1 MSMYQNK
8 HFSRFKRIALYAAP
22 VLFLLLWTV
31 PAIAANKTTTTTKPA
46 ANAAP
51 VDISGAVT
59 TTYSADS
66 TVQLG
71 MIVQLKDKAPTA
83 VVPVSAASTTKVLGV
98 VIPNSNVAIVLTPKN
113 VTDQQ
118 VLVATNGSYNVLVS
132 NQNGP
137 IKVGDYLAISAIAG
151 VAMKAGIVEQQV
163 VGRAAGNFTGS
174 GNVITAIKLKDQLG
188 KDTTLAL
195 GRIQVDIN
203 IAHNP
208 LNQKTVDH
216 VPAFLANLAQAVANK
231 SVSVARIYL
240 GTVILAVTTVITSI
254 MLYSGIRS
262 GMISVGRNPL
272 SKKSIIK
279 SLIQTII
286 AGLIIFIAGILAV
299 YLLLKL

>member
-1 MSMYQNK
+1 MYKNK
-8 HFSRFKRIALYAAP
+8 HFSRIKLIIVSAAL
-22 VLFLLLWTV
+22 VLFWTV
-31 PAIAANKTTTTTKPA
+31 PALAASKTTTTAKPA
-46 ANAAP
+46 AKAAP
-51 VDISGAVT
+51 INISGAIT

-71 MIVQLKDKAPTA
+71 MIVQLKDKAPTS
-83 VVPVSAASTTKVLGV
+83 VVPLTTASTSKALGV
-98 VIPNSNVAIVLTPKN
+98 VIPNSNVAIVLTPQN
-113 VTDQQ
+113 VTKQQ
-118 VLVATNGSYNVLVS
+118 VLVATNGTYNVLVS

-137 IKVGDYLAISAIAG
+137 IKVGDYLAISAVAG
-151 VAMKAGIVEQQV
+151 VAMKAGK
-163 VGRAAGNFTGS
+163 AAGNFTGS
-174 GNVITAIKLKDQLG
+174 GNVISAIKLKDQLG

-208 LNQKTVDH
+208 LNQKTIDH
-216 VPAFLANLAQAVANK
+216 VPAFLANLAQAVASK

-240 GTVILAVTTVITSI
+240 STVILAVTTVITSI
-254 MLYSGIRS
+254 MLYSGVRS
-262 GMISVGRNPL
+262 GMVAVGRNPL

-286 AGLIIFIAGILAV
+286 AGLIIFIVGIFAV

>member
-8 HFSRFKRIALYAAP
+8 HFSRVKLIVLAAAL
-22 VLFLLLWTV
+22 VLFWTA
-31 PAIAANKTTTTTKPA
+31 PALAASKTTTTAKPA
-46 ANAAP
+46 DKPAP

-59 TTYSADS
+59 STYSADS

-83 VVPVSAASTTKVLGV
+83 VVPLTAASTSKVLGV
-98 VIPNSNVAIVLTPKN
+98 VIPNSNVAIVLTPQN
-113 VTDQQ
+113 VTQQQ

-163 VGRAAGNFTGS
+163 IGKAAGNFTGS
-174 GNVITAIKLKDQLG
+174 GNVISAIKLKDQLG
-188 KDTTLAL
+188 KDTTIAL

-216 VPAFLANLAQAVANK
+216 VPAFLANLAQAIANK

-240 GTVILAVTTVITSI
+240 STVILAVTTVITSI

-262 GMISVGRNPL
+262 GMIAVGRNPL

-286 AGLIIFIAGILAV
+286 AGLIIFIAGIFAV

>member
-8 HFSRFKRIALYAAP
+8 HFSRVKLIVLAAAL
-22 VLFLLLWTV
+22 VLFWTA
-31 PAIAANKTTTTTKPA
+31 PALAASKTTTTAKPA
-46 ANAAP
+46 DKPAP

-59 TTYSADS
+59 STYSADS

-83 VVPVSAASTTKVLGV
+83 VVPLTAASTSKVLGV
-98 VIPNSNVAIVLTPKN
+98 VIPNSNVAIVLTPQN
-113 VTDQQ
+113 VTQQQ

-163 VGRAAGNFTGS
+163 IGKAAGNFTGS
-174 GNVITAIKLKDQLG
+174 GNVISAIKLKDQLG
-188 KDTTLAL
+188 KDTTIAL

-216 VPAFLANLAQAVANK
+216 VPAFLANLAQAIANK

-240 GTVILAVTTVITSI
+240 STVKHYALQWH
-254 MLYSGIRS
+254 
-262 GMISVGRNPL
+262 P
-272 SKKSIIK
+272 
-279 SLIQTII
+279 
-286 AGLIIFIAGILAV
+286 
-299 YLLLKL
+299 

>member
-1 MSMYQNK
+1 MSMFQNK
-8 HFSRFKRIALYAAP
+8 HYHRIKLVALSAALM
-22 VLFLLLWTV
+22 LFWTV
-31 PAIAANKTTTTTKPA
+31 PALAASKPATTTKP
-46 ANAAP
+46 AP

-59 TTYSADS
+59 STYSADD

-83 VVPVSAASTTKVLGV
+83 VVPLTAASTSKVLGV
-98 VIPNSNVAIVLTPKN
+98 VIPNSNVAIVLTPQN
-113 VTDQQ
+113 VTQQQ

-137 IKVGDYLAISAIAG
+137 IKVGDYLSISAIAG
-151 VAMKAGIVEQQV
+151 VAMKSGITEQQV
-163 VGRAAGNFTGS
+163 IGKAAGNFTGS
-174 GNVITAIKLKDQLG
+174 GNVISAIKLKDQFG
-188 KDTTLAL
+188 KDTTIAL
-195 GRIQVDIN
+195 GRIQVNIN

-216 VPAFLANLAQAVANK
+216 VPAFLANLAQAIANK

-240 GTVILAVTTVITSI
+240 GTVVLAVTTVITSI

-286 AGLIIFIAGILAV
+286 AGLIIFIAGIFAV

>member
-1 MSMYQNK
+1 MYKNK
-8 HFSRFKRIALYAAP
+8 HFSRIKLIIVSAAL
-22 VLFLLLWTV
+22 VLFWTV
-31 PAIAANKTTTTTKPA
+31 PALAASKTTTTAKPA
-46 ANAAP
+46 AKAAP
-51 VDISGAVT
+51 INISGAIT

-71 MIVQLKDKAPTA
+71 MIVQLKDKAPTS
-83 VVPVSAASTTKVLGV
+83 VVPLTTASTSKALGV
-98 VIPNSNVAIVLTPKN
+98 VIPNSNVAIVLTPQN
-113 VTDQQ
+113 VTKQQ
-118 VLVATNGSYNVLVS
+118 VLVATNGTYNVLVS

-137 IKVGDYLAISAIAG
+137 IKVGDYLAISAVAG
-151 VAMKAGIVEQQV
+151 VAMKAGFTEQQV
-163 VGRAAGNFTGS
+163 IGKAAGNFTGS
-174 GNVITAIKLKDQLG
+174 GNVISAIKLKDQLG

-208 LNQKTVDH
+208 LNQKTIDH
-216 VPAFLANLAQAVANK
+216 VPAFLANLAQAVASK

-240 GTVILAVTTVITSI
+240 STVILAVTTVITSI
-254 MLYSGIRS
+254 MLYSGVRS
-262 GMISVGRNPL
+262 GMVAVGRNPL

-286 AGLIIFIAGILAV
+286 AGLIIFIVGIFAV